1 MLDGALQRVW
11 LHAAARALLR
21 CVHASMRRI
30 SKRALPHTPLRSV
43 LIVMDNGRPSGVAF
57 VEFPTPQEATTA
69 MGKNKQ
75 MMGSR
80 YVEMFPANRADLE
93 RYKARGG
100 F

>member
-1 MLDGALQRVW
+1 
-11 LHAAARALLR
+11 
-21 CVHASMRRI
+21 
-30 SKRALPHTPLRSV
+30 
-43 LIVMDNGRPSGVAF
+43 MDNGRPSGVAF
-57 VEFPTPQEATTA
+57 VEFPSPQEATSA
-69 MGKNKQ
+69 LAKNKQ